1 MTEKVGLLGWPVEHS
16 ISPPMH
22 NTAFAALGLD
32 WHYDLLPVEPAK
44 LADGVT
50 KLLDEG
56 YRGFNVTIPHK
67 LAVLDLPQVAA
78 VDPAV
83 EAIGAA
89 NTLILENGSLQAIN
103 TDWLGFIADLKTHDV
118 AVDGKFCLVL
128 GTGGASKAV
137 AYALRQMGASAVKH
151 ATIEPLRDE
160 NDFPYDQL
168 ADYAPQ
174 AGLIVHCT
182 SLGMWPKV
190 DASVW
195 PENVPFPT
203 GAVLYDVVYTPPVTR
218 LMEQASRAG
227 LRTIGGL
234 GMLVRQGA
242 FSFAKWTGFTP
253 PFKVMADSA
262 RRALGI
268 G

>member
-22 NTAFAALGLD
+22 NAAFSALGLD
-32 WHYDLLPVEPAK
+32 WQYDLLPVEPAK
-44 LADGVT
+44 LAEGVE
-50 KLLDEG
+50 KLLDDG

-67 LAVLDLPQVAA
+67 LAVLDLPQVAV

-89 NTLILENGSLQAIN
+89 NTLILENGSLRAAN
-103 TDWLGFIADLKTHDV
+103 TDWLGFVADLHTHEV
-118 AVDGKFCLVL
+118 TVDGKFCLVL

-137 AYALRQMGASAVKH
+137 GYALRQMGASAVKH

-168 ADYAPQ
+168 ADIAPQ

-195 PENVPFPT
+195 PDDVPFP
-203 GAVLYDVVYTPPVTR
+203 ADVVLYDVIYTPPVTR

-227 LRTIGGL
+227 LCTVGGL
-234 GMLVRQGA
+234 GMLVHQGA
-242 FSFAKWTGFTP
+242 LSFEEWTGVEP
-253 PFKVMADSA
+253 PIDVMCEAA
-262 RRALGI
+262 RQALGI
-268 G
+268 D

>member
-16 ISPPMH
+16 ISPSMH
-22 NTAFAALGLD
+22 NAAFAALGLD
-32 WHYDLLPVEPAK
+32 WQYDLLPVEPLK
-44 LADGVT
+44 LVDEVA
-50 KLLDEG
+50 KLLDDG

-83 EAIGAA
+83 DAIGAA
-89 NTLILENGSLQAIN
+89 NTLILENGSLRATN
-103 TDWLGFIADLKTHDV
+103 TDWLGFIADLHAHDV
-118 AVDGKFCLVL
+118 SVERKFCLVL

-168 ADYAPQ
+168 AGVAPQ

-195 PENVPFPT
+195 PDDVPFPAD
-203 GAVLYDVVYTPPVTR
+203 AVLYDVVYTPPVTR
-218 LMEQASRAG
+218 LIAQANRAG
-227 LRTIGGL
+227 LHTIGGL

-242 FSFAKWTGFTP
+242 LSFEEWTGHKP
-253 PFKVMADSA
+253 PIDVMADSA
-262 RRALGI
+262 RMALGI
-268 G
+268 D